1 MSPRVRQAALSVP
14 MNLEMAHAGGLK
26 YDLAEIPDPFQL
38 FHFDLAR
45 TAIQEQAVVALLS
58 RVAREVADTSRL
70 RGPL

>member
-1 MSPRVRQAALSVP
+1 
-14 MNLEMAHAGGLK
+14 MNLEMARAGGPK
-26 YDLAEIPDPFQL
+26 YDLMEIPDPFQL
-38 FHFDLAR
+38 RHFDLAR